1 MKFQVNHDLH
11 CHSTLSSCCGDEK
24 QTIQAIYN
32 RAVRQGLETQCI
44 TDHLWD
50 NAVPEPSNWYAPQDI
65 DHVKKGKAELEV
77 ILAERSDGTGQ
88 MWRRSTSVVQTLFQ
102 TSFRRSRAMQST
114 SRRRSI
120 KWLRLAQRHWLVAQ
134 ISRSMQLHSSR
145 LRRHSAV

>member
-77 ILAERSDGTGQ
+77 ILAERSDGTRMVFGCE
-88 MWRRSTSVVQTLFQ
+88 TEYCGGGKLGL
-102 TSFRRSRAMQST
+102 SR
-114 SRRRSI
+114 
-120 KWLRLAQRHWLVAQ
+120 
-134 ISRSMQLHSSR
+134 
-145 LRRHSAV
+145 